1 VSSLYFLKTN
11 SFEYPGGECLSIEI
25 LKSINS
31 CNFNI
36 AINQVDDLLLKLS
49 ELKSISSTESV
60 KNDIFI
66 SEQFI
71 KLLLHV
77 AKYWLAITNQKFS
90 NSWLVLQDV
99 LDYLRSIKK
108 FHEKRNLVV
117 NFIEKQFI
125 ALESSYPYQ
134 LFSSTGI
141 VVDYYKCSVCGNDID
156 SFGCEH
162 LKGELYNGEVA
173 YGIANKIL
181 HFDHVALVENPLDK
195 RCAISIEDS
204 SEQFAVQMN
213 MSEYITKAKLKPF
226 SFKKIEIISYKKNN
240 PDYINLPRNALCFCG
255 SNIKF
260 KKCCISKNQ
269 VEHKHF
275 EFIHGQLIT

>member
-1 VSSLYFLKTN
+1 MYFLKAN
-11 SFEYPGGECLSIEI
+11 SFEYPDGEGLSIEI

-36 AINQVDDLLLKLS
+36 AINQADALLLKLS
-49 ELKSISSTESV
+49 ELKSNSLSESV

-71 KLLLHV
+71 KLLLHI
-77 AKYWLAITNQKFS
+77 AKYWLAIANQNFS
-90 NSWLVLQDV
+90 NSWVILQDI

-125 ALESSYPYQ
+125 ALESSYPYRI
-134 LFSSTGI
+134 FCSTGF

-156 SFGCEH
+156 SFDCAH
-162 LKGELYNGEVA
+162 LKGELYNGEIA

-181 HFDHVALVENPLDK
+181 HFDHIALVENPLDK
-195 RCAISIEDS
+195 RCVISIEDS

-213 MSEYITKAKLKPF
+213 MS
-226 SFKKIEIISYKKNN
+226 
-240 PDYINLPRNALCFCG
+240 
-255 SNIKF
+255 
-260 KKCCISKNQ
+260 
-269 VEHKHF
+269 
-275 EFIHGQLIT
+275 